1 MAEFI
6 KRGGVL
12 HEIKEGEPLR
22 PTSKTPKMGDQ
33 VLDGRDV
40 YQMHADGI
48 LSKVQTRNGT
58 NHHFRS
64 SDTSEGGGRP
74 F

>member
-1 MAEFI
+1 MTTFLR
-6 KRGGVL
+6 RGKDL
-12 HEIKEGEPLR
+12 LEIKEGEKLR
-22 PTSKTPKMGDQ
+22 PTSKMPKMGDQ
-33 VLDGRDV
+33 VLDECDV

-48 LSKVQTRNGT
+48 LSKVQSRSGT